1 MWALATPECGGA
13 GAIKGKGKGGGKG
26 HNPLP
31 DVPQK
36 KLVKKIL
43 NQLTTAKAGSDSCV
57 MGLQGVLVLCESPS
71 MSNSIPKWMMEK
83 GGQCLTQL
91 KKTLDEVGQTILD
104 GNHANP
110 EELLSKVQHQG
121 AETMADYERPCM

>member
-13 GAIKGKGKGGGKG
+13 GANKGKGKGGDGVNASPGAPK
-26 HNPLP
+26 
-31 DVPQK
+31 K
-36 KLVKKIL
+36 KLPKKIL
-43 NQLTTAKAGSDSCV
+43 NQLTTAKAGSDSCI
-57 MGLQGVLVLCESPS
+57 MGLQGLLVLCESPS

-83 GGQCLTQL
+83 GGQCLTQM
-91 KKTLDEVGQTILD
+91 KKTLDEVGQAILD